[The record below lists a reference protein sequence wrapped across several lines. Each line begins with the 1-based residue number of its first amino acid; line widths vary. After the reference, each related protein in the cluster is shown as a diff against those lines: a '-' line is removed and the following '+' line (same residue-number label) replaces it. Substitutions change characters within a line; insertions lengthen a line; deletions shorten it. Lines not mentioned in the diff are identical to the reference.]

1 MPIWYIFPF
10 LVWRTKKNLATL
22 HLVSLVARVLDEG
35 LRVEDHAILL
45 DGEQVVGADVNVRT
59 SGAAIEK
66 LTRKN

>member
-22 HLVSLVARVLDEG
+22 HLVSLVARVLD
-35 LRVEDHAILL
+35 
-45 DGEQVVGADVNVRT
+45 GEQVVGADVNVRT